1 MPNRFFSHIMLHAR
15 MFWIKLAI
23 WQPLMRQTF
32 SPQRTQEKLLLR
44 ILDKNKHTE
53 FGQLHG
59 FAAIKDYREFQR
71 AVPVHTYEE
80 LRGAIER
87 QEISQKPCLNAEQ
100 PAMYAQTSGTTGN
113 PKFIPIL
120 PQTIVQYR
128 RSQFCVAYAIHAA
141 IPQAYAGKVLAIV
154 SPAVEG
160 HMASGTPYGSMSG
173 LIQQSMP
180 DFVAAN
186 YVLPSTLF
194 DISDY
199 ELKYHLITVFA
210 LAEKHITLIATAN
223 PSTLLKI
230 SAIINSR
237 LEALIAEIAAGNTYG
252 LRANPQ
258 RAAEL
263 ESLVR
268 EKPFLTFANIWPN
281 LQAVST
287 WTSGNCALLLPA
299 LRKQLKK
306 TTRIVEMGYLSSE
319 FRGTITVD
327 ALENKGMPTIHENF
341 FEFVER
347 DRWEDRSGEFLTIAS
362 LQSGKQYYV
371 FVTTQTG
378 LYRYFIN
385 DIIEVDGC
393 INRTPCIHFVQKGKG
408 VINLTGEKLYE
419 SQVIEAIRRMKQEL
433 NVNIEFFMM
442 LGNPESLQY
451 HLYLATDP
459 VAHVTATFEKHLC
472 ALNIE
477 FAAKRQSGRL
487 QETTVYF
494 VSPMVAEAY
503 KKHCITRGQREGQF
517 KLMKL
522 QTVQDCTFDFSPYRV
537 RAHAA

>member
-1 MPNRFFSHIMLHAR
+1 MLSQFFLCAMLHAR
-15 MFWIKLAI
+15 MLWIKLAI

-44 ILDKNKHTE
+44 ILNKNKHTE

-59 FAAIKDYREFQR
+59 FAAIKNYRVFQR
-71 AVPVHTYEE
+71 TVPVHTYEE

-87 QEISQKPCLNAEQ
+87 QEASQKPCLNAEQ
-100 PAMYAQTSGTTGN
+100 PVMYAQTSGTTGN
-113 PKFIPIL
+113 PKYIPIL
-120 PQTIVQYR
+120 PQTIAQYR

-141 IPQAYAGKVLAIV
+141 IPNAYAGKVLAIV

-160 HMASGTPYGSMSG
+160 HLASGTPYGSMSG
-173 LIQQSMP
+173 LIQHSMP

-230 SAIINSR
+230 SAIINNR

-268 EKPFLTFANIWPN
+268 EKPFLTFATIWPN

-287 WTSGNCALLLPA
+287 WTSGNCSLLLPA

-306 TTRIVEMGYLSSE
+306 ATRIVEMGYLSSE

-347 DRWEDRSGEFLTIAS
+347 DRWENRSGEFLTIDS
-362 LQSGKQYYV
+362 LQPDKQYFV
-371 FVTTQTG
+371 FVTTQNG

-385 DIIEVDGC
+385 DIIEVDGW
-393 INRTPCIHFVQKGKG
+393 INRTPCIRFVQKGKG

-419 SQVIEAIRRMKQEL
+419 SQVIEAIRRLKQEL
-433 NVNIEFFMM
+433 NVNFEFFMM

-451 HLYLATDP
+451 QLYLAADP
-459 VAHVTATFEKHLC
+459 VAHITATFEKHLC

-487 QETTVYF
+487 QETAVYF

-503 KKHCITRGQREGQF
+503 KKHCIARGQGEGQF

-522 QTVQDCTFDFSPYRV
+522 QYLQDCTFDFSPYQV